1 MLSPFIVPLLFLLL
15 IANGTPLMM
24 QKVLGSRLSYPVDG
38 NLRFVDGR
46 PVFGQAKTLRGL
58 VCAIL
63 ATIAGALL
71 VGLGWKIGL
80 LVGTLAMVG
89 DLFSSFVKRRLGRSA
104 SSPVVGIDQIPEL
117 LFPLIACIGPLSLTI
132 ANVAIGVAMF
142 SVGELVVSRVLYAFD
157 LRDRPY

>member
-1 MLSPFIVPLLFLLL
+1 MLSPFIVPLLFLLVV
-15 IANGTPLMM
+15 ANGTPLMM
-24 QKVLGSRLSYPVDG
+24 QKVLGSHLSYPVDG
-38 NLRFVDGR
+38 DLRFVDGR
-46 PVFGQAKTLRGL
+46 PVFGRAKTLRGL

-89 DLFSSFVKRRLGRSA
+89 DLFSSFVKRRLGRSP
-104 SSPVVGIDQIPEL
+104 SSPVVGIDQIPES

-132 ANVAIGVAMF
+132 ANVAIAVAMF
-142 SVGELVVSRVLYAFD
+142 SVGELVLSRVLYAFD